1 MRVLNLVMVGDEDEL
16 DDHACSGGGSSE
28 DNPTP
33 PPSMMIR
40 NYDKSDNEDQFN
52 L

>member
-1 MRVLNLVMVGDEDEL
+1 MVGDEDEL

-33 PPSMMIR
+33 TPSMMIR

>member
-1 MRVLNLVMVGDEDEL
+1 MTDESSQPCHEDEL

-40 NYDKSDNEDQFN
+40 NYDKSDNEDQ
-52 L
+52 